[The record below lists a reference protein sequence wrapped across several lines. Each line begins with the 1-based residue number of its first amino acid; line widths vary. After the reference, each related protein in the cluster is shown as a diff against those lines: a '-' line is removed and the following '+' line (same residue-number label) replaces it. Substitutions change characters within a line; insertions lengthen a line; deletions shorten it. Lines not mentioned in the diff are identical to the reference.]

1 VCLAAPVRERFDR
14 GPWPIAC
21 CLEPKS
27 EFSHPARPDLTAWVV
42 ALWCCSDGLV
52 ITLVLLPA
60 VLYRPCLAAVDFRE
74 SSVEDHS
81 HPEPTSGVARGDQ
94 GRMAGGA
101 DGWRSVERGTGM
113 AGAGMTDAAGP
124 TRITRSASIPV

>member
-1 VCLAAPVRERFDR
+1 MCLAAPVRERVDR

-60 VLYRPCLAAVDFRE
+60 VRAEVRLRPDDVGWIQIILG
-74 SSVEDHS
+74 SSS
-81 HPEPTSGVARGDQ
+81 WPAGFGV
-94 GRMAGGA
+94 
-101 DGWRSVERGTGM
+101 
-113 AGAGMTDAAGP
+113 
-124 TRITRSASIPV
+124 ITRQLWGRVVGITIATLTMLANLEFIPYYPI